1 MKLVL
6 MVELCGLA
14 VVSFSLLFVFST
26 LSACSSMP
34 QSLEGLKLRQQRQGN
49 SSQEVQIGRGKRII
63 KSLFVV
69 CRFAFLVTLT
79 PPPLVLNTDPK
90 TGG

>member
-6 MVELCGLA
+6 MVELCGIA

-69 CRFAFLVTLT
+69 IGLSYW
-79 PPPLVLNTDPK
+79 
-90 TGG
+90 